1 MPEMPDHFD
10 RNRVD
15 ADQRR
20 LAELLLAVEAPA
32 PGPLRARIA
41 ELNAAP
47 PRRRRLRMPV
57 LAFGGAF
64 ATAVVAVAV
73 VVLVAGTSAPTVMR
87 TAKLALAQPH
97 ASAPARLVAT
107 GTQIAFPDWSPAGW
121 PRAGVRHDRLG
132 GRAVTTEFYG
142 SAATTIGYSIVS
154 GGPLALG
161 GAVQTVRRSHAEY
174 RLLRTDGANVVAWVQ
189 EGHTCV
195 IASRAAPASTLLSL
209 AVAQDR
215 SSTVSD
221 PMGWVAPQH
230 LATRA

>member
-1 MPEMPDHFD
+1 MPEMPEDFD
-10 RNRVD
+10 RDRVD

-20 LAELLLAVEAPA
+20 LAELLLAVEEPA

-47 PRRRRLRMPV
+47 PRRRRVRRPA

-64 ATAVVAVAV
+64 ATALVAVLV
-73 VVLVAGTSAPTVMR
+73 VVLVAGTSAPTVMQ
-87 TAKLALAQPH
+87 TAKLALAQPR

-107 GTQIAFPDWSPAGW
+107 GTEIAFPDWSPTGW

-142 SAATTIGYSIVS
+142 SATATVGYSIVS

-161 GAVQTVRRSHAEY
+161 AAVQTVRRSHAEY

-195 IASRAAPASTLLSL
+195 IASRTATPSTLLSL
-209 AVAQDR
+209 AVSQD
-215 SSTVSD
+215 SSATVSD
-221 PMGWVAPQH
+221 PMGWVSPEH